1 MTVFTHF
8 LAVCVKRASAIS
20 DLFGSQII
28 RRRFPVVYNKPNQSW
43 LRLFSRTSLSGSS
56 ELNVPYEDFPRKRI
70 FMGDVEVFWM
80 LRKRYY
86 ILFVA
91 RDEDGRVRKI
101 SLPVQYVY
109 GFVAAALVGAFT
121 IVGLAGSYTRM
132 LLKTES
138 FNQIRQERETLRK
151 NYKQMAEVAH
161 ERDVQ
166 VASLGALAS
175 EVTAIYGLKPNK
187 SGLGGKQ
194 TTAAVAA
201 SATPNTLALSDDV
214 NQQQVKL
221 SLDQFY
227 SLRAQALSGRVSR
240 ALEGGFDSG
249 STSSLTDWTQVAD
262 APSLWPVE
270 GRVTSTFGE
279 REDPFNGEGAF
290 HAGLDISAPTGT
302 VVRATGDGMVDSAA
316 AVNGYGREVIV
327 DHGHGVHTVYGHLS
341 GMIVIAG
348 QHVSR
353 GQIIGYVGQTGRSTG
368 PHLHYEVRI
377 NNVPVNPHKYLR
389 STFAEM
395 EANNLPVSTPAS
407 VSIKQ
412 GK

>member
-1 MTVFTHF
+1 
-8 LAVCVKRASAIS
+8 
-20 DLFGSQII
+20 
-28 RRRFPVVYNKPNQSW
+28 
-43 LRLFSRTSLSGSS
+43 
-56 ELNVPYEDFPRKRI
+56 
-70 FMGDVEVFWM
+70 M

-161 ERDVQ
+161 ERDIQ

-175 EVTAIYGLKPNK
+175 EVTAIYGLKQNK
-187 SGLGGKQ
+187 L
-194 TTAAVAA
+194 TAAGRHSAAMVAA
-201 SATPNTLALSDDV
+201 APTPSNLALTDDV

-227 SLRAQALSGRVSR
+227 ALRTQALSGRVSR
-240 ALEGGFDSG
+240 ALEGGLTSG
-249 STSSLTDWTQVAD
+249 TGSSLSDWTQVAD

-270 GRVTSTFGE
+270 GTVTSSFGE

-290 HAGLDISAPTGT
+290 HAGLDISAPSGT
-302 VVRATGDGMVDSAA
+302 VVRATGDGVVDSAQ

-327 DHGHGVHTVYGHLS
+327 DHGHGVKTVYGHLS
-341 GMIVIAG
+341 GMIVMTG
-348 QHVSR
+348 QHVVT
-353 GQIIGYVGQTGRSTG
+353 GQIIGYVGRTGRSTG

-389 STFAEM
+389 STFAQM
-395 EANNLPVSTPAS
+395 TADNLPAASPAAPAATS
-407 VSIKQ
+407 A